1 MSESAD
7 LTTSSSEPSSGS
19 VEKKRSKPSKRG
31 KRSKGAN
38 QRNRAMAAERA
49 DKYELYEESVQD
61 PDGDV
66 ERVRRMYKRARGR
79 PAKSLREDFCGTGVF
94 ACAWVAASTRHEAVA
109 LDLDPEP
116 LAWGRNHHYSALRP
130 EQRKRVQLLE
140 ANVLQADS
148 GSFDIVVAFNFS
160 YFIFQKREELKRYLC
175 AARSSLSENGL
186 LILDVYG
193 GPEAQECRE
202 ERREYEDFTYV
213 WDQDRFD
220 PITHGATCLIHFEFP
235 DGSEMRDAFRYRWR
249 LWSIPELRDLI
260 VECGFSETTVYWEG
274 TEKRTNEPNG
284 VYRPRKHA
292 EDDPAWVAYI
302 TAKP

>member
-1 MSESAD
+1 MSA
-7 LTTSSSEPSSGS
+7 S
-19 VEKKRSKPSKRG
+19 VEGTAVAVAGKTKPTRRSTAS
-31 KRSKGAN
+31 
-38 QRNRAMAAERA
+38 QAERA

-66 ERVRRMYKRARGR
+66 DRVRRMYKRAHGR
-79 PAKSLREDFCGTGVF
+79 PARTLREDFCGTAVF
-94 ACAWVAASTRHEAVA
+94 ASAWVAASARHRAVA
-109 LDLDPEP
+109 VDLDPEP
-116 LAWGRNHHYSALRP
+116 LAYARQHHLAKLRT
-130 EQRKRVQLLE
+130 EQRERVQLVE
-140 ANVLQADS
+140 ADVLTLDPGA
-148 GSFDIVVAFNFS
+148 FDIVVAFNFS
-160 YFIFQKREELKRYLC
+160 YFILRKRHELRGYFESI
-175 AARSSLSENGL
+175 RRSLSEHGL

-193 GPEAQECRE
+193 GPEAQERRE

-220 PITHGATCLIHFEFP
+220 PITHSATCLIHFEFP
-235 DGSEMRDAFRYRWR
+235 DGSEIRDAFRYRWR
-249 LWSIPELRDLI
+249 LWSIPELRDLLHE
-260 VECGFSETTVYWEG
+260 VGFRETTVYWEG

>member
-1 MSESAD
+1 MSAGAE
-7 LTTSSSEPSSGS
+7 LTASSSANA
-19 VEKKRSKPSKRG
+19 SKGSKR
-31 KRSKGAN
+31 
-38 QRNRAMAAERA
+38 RARDRASQAERS
-49 DKYELYEESVQD
+49 DRYELYEESVQD

-66 ERVRRMYKRARGR
+66 ERVRRMYKRAWGK
-79 PAKSLREDFCGTGVF
+79 PAKTLREDFCGTAVF
-94 ACAWVAASTRHEAVA
+94 ACAWVAASARHEAVA
-109 LDLDPEP
+109 IDLDPEP
-116 LAWGRNHHYSALRP
+116 LAWGRQHHLAKLRP
-130 EQRKRVQLLE
+130 EQQERVKLVEADVLE
-140 ANVLQADS
+140 VEPGA
-148 GSFDIVVAFNFS
+148 FDIVVAFNFS
-160 YFIFQKREELKRYLC
+160 YFILRTRQELKHYFESI
-175 AARSSLSENGL
+175 RSSLSGDGL

-193 GPEAQECRE
+193 GPEAQERRE

-235 DGSEMRDAFRYRWR
+235 DGSEVRDAFRYRWR
-249 LWSIPELRDLI
+249 LWSIPELRDLL
-260 VECGFSETTVYWEG
+260 VEVGFKDTTVYWEG